1 MPQVEAVTNIKDLT
15 RALVLAINVCY
26 HARLN
31 DRKEYE
37 EGVAKEFTNPLTLV
51 GGVHQFRNEIEW

>member
-1 MPQVEAVTNIKDLT
+1 MPQDEAGINLKDLT
-15 RALVLAINVCY
+15 RSLVLAINVCY

-37 EGVAKEFTNPLTLV
+37 EGVAKEFTTPLALV
-51 GGVHQFRNEIEW
+51 GGVHHF